1 MKTKLFSNTCFRLDR
16 YSKTETI
23 NVSMAQKGKR
33 EFVFPI
39 FYKLLVIPVIQIKVQ
54 YPKHLLDT
62 LWIILIKFGFIFYT
76 TLLKWF
82 TLALHKQLLRSASL
96 N

>member
-1 MKTKLFSNTCFRLDR
+1 
-16 YSKTETI
+16 
-23 NVSMAQKGKR
+23 MAEKGKR

-39 FYKLLVIPVIQIKVQ
+39 FYKLLVIPVTQIKVQ
-54 YPKHLLDT
+54 FPKHLLDT
-62 LWIILIKFGFIFYT
+62 LWIILIKFGFIFYS

-82 TLALHKQLLRSASL
+82 TLAWHKQLLRSASL